1 MCICPSVLKLYY
13 HGSVGV
19 EVYADVIIWHTT
31 VAWYKGIPL
40 CIIYM
45 YYICGCV
52 SRINALSPLLP
63 WGSGVIIRCLTGH
76 TDNHHNLAE

>member
-1 MCICPSVLKLYY
+1 MFYLDSILSRALTSITSYMCICPSVLKLYY

-52 SRINALSPLLP
+52 SRINALSCHGAVVL
-63 WGSGVIIRCLTGH
+63 
-76 TDNHHNLAE
+76 